1 LERLWAPWRM
11 KYITSITSEKP
22 KECIFCRKPSEGKDE
37 ENFIVYRG
45 PNCFIMLNIF
55 PYNTGHL
62 LIAPYSHKPSLMDLT
77 EEELLGLMKCTSLG
91 LRLLTE
97 ALKPDGFNVGINIG
111 RFAGAGVEDH
121 IHVHVVPRWAGD
133 TNFMTV
139 VSGTKVL
146 PELLKDTYSRLKEA
160 LAKLTQP

>member
-1 LERLWAPWRM
+1 
-11 KYITSITSEKP
+11 
-22 KECIFCRKPSEGKDE
+22 
-37 ENFIVYRG
+37 
-45 PNCFIMLNIF
+45 
-55 PYNTGHL
+55 
-62 LIAPYSHKPSLMDLT
+62 MDLT